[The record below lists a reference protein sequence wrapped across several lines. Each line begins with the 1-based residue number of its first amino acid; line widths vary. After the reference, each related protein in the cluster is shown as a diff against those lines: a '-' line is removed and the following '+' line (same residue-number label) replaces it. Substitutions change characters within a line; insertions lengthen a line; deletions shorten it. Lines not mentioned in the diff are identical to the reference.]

1 MAFLLDTNVVSELRK
16 KRRNDPKVQA
26 WLNSVSSNDLFT
38 SVIVIGEIRRGI
50 ENVRPVDP
58 AFASQLELWLRTL
71 QSDYRDRLLSIT
83 EEIAEFWG
91 SLCPND
97 PLPEPD
103 GLIAATALHH
113 GMTLVT
119 RNVEHVR
126 RSGVQLL
133 NPWQDQVR

>member
-1 MAFLLDTNVVSELRK
+1 MEFLLDTNVVSELRR
-16 KRRNDPKVQA
+16 KRRNDPKVQT
-26 WLNSVSSNDLFT
+26 WLRSVSSDDLFT

-50 ENVRPVDP
+50 EKVRPAHP
-58 AFASQLELWLRTL
+58 IFASQLELWLREF
-71 QSDYRDRLLSIT
+71 QSSYQDRILSIT

-103 GLIAATALHH
+103 GLIAATALHN

-119 RNVEHVR
+119 RNLQHVR

-133 NPWQDQVR
+133 NPWESA

>member
-16 KRRNDPKVQA
+16 KRSNEPKVRR
-26 WLNSVSSNDLFT
+26 WLNSVYSEDLFI
-38 SVIVIGEIRRGI
+38 SVIVVGEIRRGI
-50 ENVRPVDP
+50 EKIRPTDP
-58 AFASQLELWLRTL
+58 VFASQLELWLHKL
-71 QSDYRDRLLSIT
+71 QIDYQDRILSIT

-91 SLCPND
+91 TICPND

-113 GMTLVT
+113 GITLVT

-126 RSGVQLL
+126 RSGVKLL
-133 NPWQDQVR
+133 NPWEND